1 MKRRPAFAAFSAP
14 EARPIA
20 DLNTTPLIDV
30 MLVLL
35 IMFIV
40 TVPLATHSVKLDLP
54 TDSPLPAPSE
64 PEIHRLDMDA
74 AGRLFWNGAPV
85 AEAALAERLA
95 AVERAGPHAVLHL
108 GAHAETRYED
118 FDRLLAT
125 VKGARIDRLGLVGNH
140 AHAAA
145 VAQR

>member
-1 MKRRPAFAAFSAP
+1 MNRRRPAFAAAAA
-14 EARPIA
+14 EDRPIA

-54 TDSPLPAPSE
+54 TGPPPPAASE
-64 PEIHRLDMDA
+64 PEIYRLDMDA
-74 AGRLFWNGAPV
+74 AGRLFWNGAPL
-85 AEAALAERLA
+85 AEAALAERLT

-118 FDRLLAT
+118 FDRLLAV
-125 VKGARIDRLGLVGNH
+125 VKQARIDRLGLVGNH

-145 VAQR
+145 LAAR